1 MTALTI
7 AARASQPARLKVH
20 LAPSY
25 EERPLKVLCA
35 TDLWA
40 SSDFAVQRA
49 LTLAEAA
56 DARLLLLHVVDED
69 APLRILGRRA
79 ERAHSALRWRVQQQ
93 RPRNGPPAISVRI
106 GKPRHMIA
114 RVARDCNADLIVLGP
129 YRARTA
135 DWLLGTTA
143 ERLALVARRPILVV
157 NRQCADEYGDVA
169 LAAGTLDSA
178 KRLARTLS
186 DLMMVQSPKPLCRTM
201 LYSRRG
207 SGAQADVAEVEL
219 ARTGGRRECCE
230 IVDLDGAG
238 FDFVAH
244 SLTTNAPQLVATSF
258 HQNPLVTRAL
268 GRNMVNTLLRH
279 AASDVLI
286 APEPAKKGGLDKK

>member
-7 AARASQPARLKVH
+7 AARASQTARLKVH
-20 LAPSY
+20 LARSY
-25 EERPLKVLCA
+25 EARPLKVLCA

-56 DARLLLLHVVDED
+56 DASLLLLHVVDED

-79 ERAHSALRWRVQQQ
+79 ERAHSALRWRVRQH
-93 RPRNGPPAISVRI
+93 RPRDGLPAISVRI

-114 RVARDCNADLIVLGP
+114 RVARDWHADLIVLGP

-143 ERLALVARRPILVV
+143 ERLALITGRPILVV
-157 NRQCADEYGDVA
+157 NRQRADEYGDVA

-178 KRLARTLS
+178 KRPARTLS
-186 DLMMVQSPKPLCRTM
+186 ELMMDPSPKPLCRTM

-207 SGAQADVAEVEL
+207 SGAQADVAEVQL
-219 ARTGGRRECCE
+219 RAHRRK
-230 IVDLDGAG
+230 AG
-238 FDFVAH
+238 MSRDRR
-244 SLTTNAPQLVATSF
+244 PGW
-258 HQNPLVTRAL
+258 R
-268 GRNMVNTLLRH
+268 G
-279 AASDVLI
+279 I
-286 APEPAKKGGLDKK
+286 